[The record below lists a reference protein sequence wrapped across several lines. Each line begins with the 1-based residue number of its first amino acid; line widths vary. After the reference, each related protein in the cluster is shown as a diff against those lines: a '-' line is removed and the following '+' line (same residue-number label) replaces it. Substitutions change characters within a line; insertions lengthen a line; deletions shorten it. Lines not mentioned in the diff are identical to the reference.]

1 MEKKL
6 EKIAFNMYV
15 LMGPMS
21 TRTPKKSVI
30 NPGKRKRAPAITRNS
45 LSTTSERGSM
55 LPFIEARPRL
65 KREIPSPRRSLRPTK
80 PVTQISPIAQK
91 GLVVAANSSKTY
103 SSKTGKSKSNKIGKI
118 LPLVQL
124 SGCFGVYLT
133 KNQEKSE
140 ALAIYQVISQI
151 PVGRVASY
159 GDVAKMAGLPGY
171 ARYVGYLLKS
181 VPTDTS
187 LPWHRV
193 VRSDGTIPQETFVK
207 QKPKLLAEKVVLKG
221 RKVPQALFW
230 TPRD

>member
-1 MEKKL
+1 
-6 EKIAFNMYV
+6 
-15 LMGPMS
+15 MGPMS
-21 TRTPKKSVI
+21 TRTPKESVI
-30 NPGKRKRAPAITRNS
+30 NPGTRKRAPAITRNS

-55 LPFIEARPRL
+55 LPFIEARPPL
-65 KREIPSPRRSLRPTK
+65 KREIPSPLRSLRPTK
-80 PVTQISPIAQK
+80 PVTQISPITNN

-103 SSKTGKSKSNKIGKI
+103 SSKKGKSKKNKSGKI
-118 LPLVQL
+118 FPLVQL

-151 PVGRVASY
+151 PRGRVASY
-159 GDVAKMAGLPGY
+159 GDIAKMAGLPGY

-193 VRSDGTIPQETFVK
+193 VRSDGTIPQETIIK
-207 QKPKLLAEKVVLKG
+207 QKPKLMAEKVVLKG
-221 RKVPQALFW
+221 QKVSQALFW
-230 TPRD
+230 NPGD

>member
-1 MEKKL
+1 
-6 EKIAFNMYV
+6 
-15 LMGPMS
+15 MS

-30 NPGKRKRAPAITRNS
+30 NPGKRRRAPAITRNS
-45 LSTTSERGSM
+45 LSTTSGRGSM
-55 LPFIEARPRL
+55 LPFIEARPPL
-65 KREIPSPRRSLRPTK
+65 KREMPSPRKSLRPTR
-80 PVTQISPIAQK
+80 PVTEISPIAQK

-103 SSKTGKSKSNKIGKI
+103 SSKKGNSKSNKIGKI
-118 LPLVQL
+118 HPSIQL
-124 SGCFGVYLT
+124 ATCFGVYLT

-151 PVGRVASY
+151 PRGRVASY

-207 QKPKLLAEKVVLKG
+207 QKPKLMAEKVVLKG
-221 RKVPQALFW
+221 RTVSQALFW
-230 TPRD
+230 NPRD

>member
-1 MEKKL
+1 
-6 EKIAFNMYV
+6 
-15 LMGPMS
+15 MS

-65 KREIPSPRRSLRPTK
+65 KREIPSPRRSLRPTN
-80 PVTQISPIAQK
+80 PDTQISPIAQE

-151 PVGRVASY
+151 PRGRVASY

-193 VRSDGTIPQETFVK
+193 VRSDGTIPKETFVK
-207 QKPKLLAEKVVLKG
+207 QKPKLVAEKVVLKG
-221 RKVPQALFW
+221 RKVSRASFW
-230 TPRD
+230 NPRD

>member
-1 MEKKL
+1 
-6 EKIAFNMYV
+6 
-15 LMGPMS
+15 MGPMS
-21 TRTPKKSVI
+21 TRTPNKSVI
-30 NPGKRKRAPAITRNS
+30 NPGTRKRAPAITRDS

-55 LPFIEARPRL
+55 LPFMEARPPL

-80 PVTQISPIAQK
+80 PVTKISPITHN

-103 SSKTGKSKSNKIGKI
+103 SSKKGKSKKNKSGKI
-118 LPLVQL
+118 FPLVQL

-133 KNQEKSE
+133 KNQEKSK
-140 ALAIYQVISQI
+140 AVAIYEVISQI
-151 PVGRVASY
+151 PRGRVASY

-193 VRSDGTIPQETFVK
+193 VRSDGTIPQKTFVK

>member
-1 MEKKL
+1 
-6 EKIAFNMYV
+6 
-15 LMGPMS
+15 MGPMS
-21 TRTPKKSVI
+21 TRTPKESVI
-30 NPGKRKRAPAITRNS
+30 NPGTRKRAPAITRNS

-55 LPFIEARPRL
+55 LPFIEARPPL

-80 PVTQISPIAQK
+80 PVIKISPITHN

-103 SSKTGKSKSNKIGKI
+103 SSKKGKSKKNKSGKI
-118 LPLVQL
+118 FPLVQL

-151 PVGRVASY
+151 PRGRVASY
-159 GDVAKMAGLPGY
+159 GDIAKMAGLPGY

-193 VRSDGTIPQETFVK
+193 VRSDGTIPQETIIK
-207 QKPKLLAEKVVLKG
+207 QKPKLMAEKVVLKG
-221 RKVPQALFW
+221 QKVSQALFW
-230 TPRD
+230 NPGD

>member
-1 MEKKL
+1 
-6 EKIAFNMYV
+6 
-15 LMGPMS
+15 MGPMS

-55 LPFIEARPRL
+55 LPFIEARPPL
-65 KREIPSPRRSLRPTK
+65 KREIPSPLRSLRPTK
-80 PVTQISPIAQK
+80 PVTQISPITHN

-103 SSKTGKSKSNKIGKI
+103 SSKKGKSKKNKSGKI
-118 LPLVQL
+118 FPLVQL

-151 PVGRVASY
+151 PRGRVASY

-193 VRSDGTIPQETFVK
+193 VRSDGTIPQETIIK
-207 QKPKLLAEKVVLKG
+207 QKPKLMAEKVVLKG
-221 RKVPQALFW
+221 QKVSQALFW
-230 TPRD
+230 NPGD

>member
-1 MEKKL
+1 
-6 EKIAFNMYV
+6 
-15 LMGPMS
+15 MS

-55 LPFIEARPRL
+55 LPFIEARPPF

-80 PVTQISPIAQK
+80 PVIKISPITHN

-103 SSKTGKSKSNKIGKI
+103 SSKKGKSKKNKSGKI
-118 LPLVQL
+118 FPLVQL
-124 SGCFGVYLT
+124 SECFGVYLT

-151 PVGRVASY
+151 PRGRVASY

-193 VRSDGTIPQETFVK
+193 VRSDGTIPLETFVK
-207 QKPKLLAEKVVLKG
+207 QKPKLMAEKVVLKG
-221 RKVPQALFW
+221 RKVSQALFW
-230 TPRD
+230 NLRD

>member
-1 MEKKL
+1 
-6 EKIAFNMYV
+6 
-15 LMGPMS
+15 MS

-55 LPFIEARPRL
+55 LPFIEARPPF

-80 PVTQISPIAQK
+80 PVTTISPITHN

-103 SSKTGKSKSNKIGKI
+103 SSKKGKSKKNKSGKI
-118 LPLVQL
+118 FPLVQL

-151 PVGRVASY
+151 PHGRVASY
-159 GDVAKMAGLPGY
+159 GDIARMAGLPGY

-193 VRSDGTIPQETFVK
+193 VRSDGTISRETIIK
-207 QKPKLLAEKVVLKG
+207 QKPKLMAEKVVLKG
-221 RKVPQALFW
+221 QKVSQALFW
-230 TPRD
+230 NPGD

>member
-1 MEKKL
+1 
-6 EKIAFNMYV
+6 
-15 LMGPMS
+15 MGPMS

-55 LPFIEARPRL
+55 LPFIEARPPL
-65 KREIPSPRRSLRPTK
+65 KREIPSPLRSLRPTK
-80 PVTQISPIAQK
+80 PVTQISPITHN

-103 SSKTGKSKSNKIGKI
+103 SSKKGKSKKNKSGKI
-118 LPLVQL
+118 FPLVQL

-151 PVGRVASY
+151 PHGRVASY

-193 VRSDGTIPQETFVK
+193 VRSDGTIPQETIIK
-207 QKPKLLAEKVVLKG
+207 QKPKLMAEKVVLKG
-221 RKVPQALFW
+221 QKVSQALFW
-230 TPRD
+230 NMGD

>member
-1 MEKKL
+1 
-6 EKIAFNMYV
+6 
-15 LMGPMS
+15 MGPMS

-55 LPFIEARPRL
+55 LPFIEARPPF

-80 PVTQISPIAQK
+80 PVTKISLITHK

-103 SSKTGKSKSNKIGKI
+103 SSKKGKSKKNKSGKI
-118 LPLVQL
+118 FPLVQL

-151 PVGRVASY
+151 PRGRVASY
-159 GDVAKMAGLPGY
+159 GDIAKMAGLPGY

-193 VRSDGTIPQETFVK
+193 VRSDGTIPQETIIK
-207 QKPKLLAEKVVLKG
+207 QKPKLMAEKVVLKG
-221 RKVPQALFW
+221 QKVSQALFW
-230 TPRD
+230 NPGD

>member
-1 MEKKL
+1 
-6 EKIAFNMYV
+6 
-15 LMGPMS
+15 MGPMS

-30 NPGKRKRAPAITRNS
+30 NPGTRKRAPAITRNS

-55 LPFIEARPRL
+55 LPFIEARPPL
-65 KREIPSPRRSLRPTK
+65 KREMPSPRRSLRPTK
-80 PVTQISPIAQK
+80 PVTKISPIAQK

-103 SSKTGKSKSNKIGKI
+103 SSKKGNSKSNKTGKI
-118 LPLVQL
+118 YPLIQL
-124 SGCFGVYLT
+124 ATCFGVYLT

-151 PVGRVASY
+151 PPGRVASY

-171 ARYVGYLLKS
+171 ARYVGHLLKS

-207 QKPKLLAEKVVLKG
+207 QKPKLMAEKVVLKG
-221 RKVPQALFW
+221 RKVSRASFW
-230 TPRD
+230 NPRD

>member
-1 MEKKL
+1 
-6 EKIAFNMYV
+6 
-15 LMGPMS
+15 MGPMS
-21 TRTPKKSVI
+21 TRTPKKSVM
-30 NPGKRKRAPAITRNS
+30 NPGIRKRAPAITINS
-45 LSTTSERGSM
+45 LSTTSKRGSL
-55 LPFIEARPRL
+55 LPLIEARPPL
-65 KREIPSPRRSLRPTK
+65 KREIPSLRSSLRPTK
-80 PVTQISPIAQK
+80 PVTKISPMAQS

-103 SSKTGKSKSNKIGKI
+103 SSKKGKSKKNKSGKI
-118 LPLVQL
+118 FPLVQL
-124 SGCFGVYLT
+124 SGCCGVYLT

-151 PVGRVASY
+151 PRGRVASY
-159 GDVAKMAGLPGY
+159 GDIAKMAGLPGY

-207 QKPKLLAEKVVLKG
+207 QKPKLVAEKVVLKG

>member
-1 MEKKL
+1 
-6 EKIAFNMYV
+6 
-15 LMGPMS
+15 MS

-55 LPFIEARPRL
+55 LPFIEARPPFR
-65 KREIPSPRRSLRPTK
+65 REIPSPRRSLRPTN
-80 PVTQISPIAQK
+80 PDTQISPIAQE

-103 SSKTGKSKSNKIGKI
+103 SSKKGKSKKNKSGKI
-118 LPLVQL
+118 FPLVQL

-151 PVGRVASY
+151 PHGRVASY
-159 GDVAKMAGLPGY
+159 GDIAKMAGLPGY

-193 VRSDGTIPQETFVK
+193 VRSDGTIPQETIIK
-207 QKPKLLAEKVVLKG
+207 QKPKLMAEKVVLKG
-221 RKVPQALFW
+221 RKVSQALFW
-230 TPRD
+230 NPGD

>member
-1 MEKKL
+1 
-6 EKIAFNMYV
+6 
-15 LMGPMS
+15 MGPMS
-21 TRTPKKSVI
+21 TRTPKESVI
-30 NPGKRKRAPAITRNS
+30 NPGTKKRAPAITRNS

-55 LPFIEARPRL
+55 LAFIEARPPL

-80 PVTQISPIAQK
+80 PVTMISPITHN

-103 SSKTGKSKSNKIGKI
+103 SSKKGKSKKNKSGKI
-118 LPLVQL
+118 FPLVQL

-140 ALAIYQVISQI
+140 ALAIYEVISQI
-151 PVGRVASY
+151 PRGRVASY
-159 GDVAKMAGLPGY
+159 GDIAKMAGLPGY

-207 QKPKLLAEKVVLKG
+207 QKPKLMAEKVVLKG
-221 RKVPQALFW
+221 RKVSQPLFW
-230 TPRD
+230 NPRD

>member
-1 MEKKL
+1 
-6 EKIAFNMYV
+6 
-15 LMGPMS
+15 MGPMS

-30 NPGKRKRAPAITRNS
+30 NPGTRKRAPAITRNS

-55 LPFIEARPRL
+55 LPFIEARPPL
-65 KREIPSPRRSLRPTK
+65 KREMPSPRKSLRPTR
-80 PVTQISPIAQK
+80 PVTKISPIAQK

-103 SSKTGKSKSNKIGKI
+103 SSKKGNSKSNKIGKI
-118 LPLVQL
+118 YPSIQL
-124 SGCFGVYLT
+124 ATCFGVYLT

-151 PVGRVASY
+151 PRGRVASY

-181 VPTDTS
+181 VPIDTS

-193 VRSDGTIPQETFVK
+193 VRSDGTIPQETIAK
-207 QKPKLLAEKVVLKG
+207 QKPKLMAEKVVLKG
-221 RKVPQALFW
+221 RKVSRASFW
-230 TPRD
+230 NPRD

>member
-1 MEKKL
+1 
-6 EKIAFNMYV
+6 
-15 LMGPMS
+15 MGPMS
-21 TRTPKKSVI
+21 TKTPKKSVI

-55 LPFIEARPRL
+55 LPFIEARPPL
-65 KREIPSPRRSLRPTK
+65 KREIPSPLRSLRPTK
-80 PVTQISPIAQK
+80 PVTQISPITHN

-103 SSKTGKSKSNKIGKI
+103 SSKKGKSKKNKSGKI
-118 LPLVQL
+118 FPLVQL

-207 QKPKLLAEKVVLKG
+207 QKPKLAAEKVVLKG

>member
-1 MEKKL
+1 
-6 EKIAFNMYV
+6 
-15 LMGPMS
+15 MGPMS
-21 TRTPKKSVI
+21 ARTPKKSVI
-30 NPGKRKRAPAITRNS
+30 NPGTRKRAPAITMNS

-55 LPFIEARPRL
+55 LPFIEARPPL

-80 PVTQISPIAQK
+80 PVTMISPITHNEP
-91 GLVVAANSSKTY
+91 VVAANSSKTY
-103 SSKTGKSKSNKIGKI
+103 SSKKGKSKKNKSGKI
-118 LPLVQL
+118 FPLVQL

-151 PVGRVASY
+151 PRGRVASY

-171 ARYVGYLLKS
+171 ARYVGFLLKS

-193 VRSDGTIPQETFVK
+193 VRSDGTIPQRTFVK

-221 RKVPQALFW
+221 RKVSQALFW
-230 TPRD
+230 RPRD

>member
-1 MEKKL
+1 
-6 EKIAFNMYV
+6 
-15 LMGPMS
+15 MS

-55 LPFIEARPRL
+55 LPFIEARPPF

-80 PVTQISPIAQK
+80 PVTTISPITHN

-103 SSKTGKSKSNKIGKI
+103 SSKKGKSKKNKSGKI
-118 LPLVQL
+118 FPLVQL

-140 ALAIYQVISQI
+140 AVAIYQVISQI
-151 PVGRVASY
+151 PRGRVASY

-207 QKPKLLAEKVVLKG
+207 QKPKLMAEKVVLKG
-221 RKVPQALFW
+221 RKVSRASFW
-230 TPRD
+230 NPRD

>member
-1 MEKKL
+1 
-6 EKIAFNMYV
+6 
-15 LMGPMS
+15 MGPMS
-21 TRTPKKSVI
+21 TSAPKKSVI

-65 KREIPSPRRSLRPTK
+65 KREIPSPRRSLRPTN
-80 PVTQISPIAQK
+80 PDTQISPIAQE

>member
-1 MEKKL
+1 
-6 EKIAFNMYV
+6 
-15 LMGPMS
+15 MS

-55 LPFIEARPRL
+55 LPFIEVRPPF
-65 KREIPSPRRSLRPTK
+65 KREIPSPLRSLRPTK
-80 PVTQISPIAQK
+80 PVTTISPITHN

-103 SSKTGKSKSNKIGKI
+103 SSKKGKSKKNKSGKI
-118 LPLVQL
+118 FPLVQL

-151 PVGRVASY
+151 PRGRVASY
-159 GDVAKMAGLPGY
+159 GDIAKMAGLPGY

-181 VPTDTS
+181 VPIDTS

-193 VRSDGTIPQETFVK
+193 VRSDGTIPQKTFVK
-207 QKPKLLAEKVVLKG
+207 QKPKLMAEKVVLKG
-221 RKVPQALFW
+221 QKVSQALFW
-230 TPRD
+230 NPGD

>member
-1 MEKKL
+1 
-6 EKIAFNMYV
+6 
-15 LMGPMS
+15 MGPMS
-21 TRTPKKSVI
+21 TRTPKKSVM
-30 NPGKRKRAPAITRNS
+30 NPGIRKRAPAITRNS

-55 LPFIEARPRL
+55 LPFIEARPPL
-65 KREIPSPRRSLRPTK
+65 KREIPSPCRSLRPTK
-80 PVTQISPIAQK
+80 PVTKISPIAHN

-103 SSKTGKSKSNKIGKI
+103 SSKKGKSKKNKSGKI
-118 LPLVQL
+118 FPLVQL

-151 PVGRVASY
+151 PRGRVASY

-207 QKPKLLAEKVVLKG
+207 QKPKLVAEKVILKG
-221 RKVPQALFW
+221 QKVSQALFW
-230 TPRD
+230 NPGD

>member
-1 MEKKL
+1 
-6 EKIAFNMYV
+6 
-15 LMGPMS
+15 MGPMS

-55 LPFIEARPRL
+55 LPFIEARPLL
-65 KREIPSPRRSLRPTK
+65 KREIPSPLRSLRPTK
-80 PVTQISPIAQK
+80 PVTQISPITHH

-103 SSKTGKSKSNKIGKI
+103 SSKKGKSKKNKSGKI
-118 LPLVQL
+118 FPLVQL
-124 SGCFGVYLT
+124 SGCFGVYLP
-133 KNQEKSE
+133 KNQEKLE

-151 PVGRVASY
+151 PHGRVASY

-193 VRSDGTIPQETFVK
+193 VRSDGTIPQETIIK

-221 RKVPQALFW
+221 QKVSQALFW
-230 TPRD
+230 NPGD

>member
-1 MEKKL
+1 
-6 EKIAFNMYV
+6 
-15 LMGPMS
+15 MGPMS

-30 NPGKRKRAPAITRNS
+30 NPGRRKRAPAITRNS

-55 LPFIEARPRL
+55 LPFKEARPPL
-65 KREIPSPRRSLRPTK
+65 KREIPSPRRSLRPTR
-80 PVTQISPIAQK
+80 PVKKIAPIAQK

-103 SSKTGKSKSNKIGKI
+103 SSKKGNSKSNKIGKI
-118 LPLVQL
+118 FPLVQL
-124 SGCFGVYLT
+124 ATCFGVYLT

-140 ALAIYQVISQI
+140 ALAIYQVISRI

-181 VPTDTS
+181 VPIGTS

-193 VRSDGTIPQETFVK
+193 VRSDGTIPQGTIAR
-207 QKPKLLAEKVVLKG
+207 QKPKLIAEKVVFKG
-221 RKVPQALFW
+221 QKVPQALFW
-230 TPRD
+230 NMGD